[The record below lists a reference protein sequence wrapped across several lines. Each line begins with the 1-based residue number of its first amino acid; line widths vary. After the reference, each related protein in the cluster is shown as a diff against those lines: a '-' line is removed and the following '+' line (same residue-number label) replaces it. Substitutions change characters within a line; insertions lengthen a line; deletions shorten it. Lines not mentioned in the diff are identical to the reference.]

1 MGKKANELTS
11 IAKIVDDS
19 LQRAF
24 QVADDL
30 ESELED
36 NKKIIMQLQLQLK
49 RAEQKNIQLENAIE
63 RKDKQVE
70 KANKERRKMQY
81 EIKRI
86 NHHQLANTEANRKR
100 IGKVVAWLRNM
111 SGLSQREYGALFYET
126 QQNVQKL
133 ESGFYSVERTFEHI
147 EAVKKANEKEMIY
160 LEK

>member
-24 QVADDL
+24 QVASDL
-30 ESELED
+30 ENELED
-36 NKKIIMQLQLQLK
+36 KNKQIMQLQLQLK
-49 RAEQKNIQLENAIE
+49 RAEQKNIQLENALE

-70 KANKERRKMQY
+70 KANKEKRAMLY

-100 IGKVVAWLRNM
+100 IGKVVAWLRVM

-147 EAVKKANEKEMIY
+147 EAVKKANEKELIY

>member
-1 MGKKANELTS
+1 MARKANEIAA
-11 IAKIVDDS
+11 IAKAVDEG
-19 LQRAF
+19 LQKAF
-24 QVADDL
+24 QVASDL
-30 ESELED
+30 ESELEEK
-36 NKKIIMQLQLQLK
+36 NKQIMQLQLQLK
-49 RAEQKNIQLENAIE
+49 RAEQKNIQLESSLE
-63 RKDKQVE
+63 RKDKHVD
-70 KANKERRKMQY
+70 KANKEKRKMLY

-147 EAVKKANEKEMIY
+147 EAVKKANEKELIY